1 MEDKKELTG
10 CQRLAIVLA
19 ADLKRKK
26 RHKLTQ
32 LAKARKHNSK
42 NKK

>member
-1 MEDKKELTG
+1 MEEKKELTG
-10 CQRLAIVLA
+10 CQCLAITLT
-19 ADLKRKK
+19 ADLKRK
-26 RHKLTQ
+26 RIHKLTQ